1 MPKRYE
7 VVLNDI
13 LDKISKGVYK
23 SGDKLPTE
31 SSMLTYY
38 NVSRITVQK
47 AMNILVS
54 RGLLERTPGRGTFV
68 KDLSK
73 THIAGNAN
81 NFYAIITP
89 FQAPETLKIIKSA
102 QDVMSENGQYLTVH
116 ITDYKADDE
125 KTIINKLIE
134 DGVSGIIV
142 YATFSDVNQ
151 GYYARIA
158 RSHLPLVFI
167 DKSVYGLTANLVLS
181 DNRDGAYQATQYLI
195 DKGHRNIAYISY
207 SFTWGASLMERMQG
221 FRQCLEDHDIPV
233 IEEAVAVDMYDKNTV
248 ATRLDAIMEKHPEI
262 TAIQCGNDHIAK
274 YAYRWAHS
282 RGLRIPED
290 ISIVGFDNDSFT
302 SSLNPP
308 ITTISQ
314 DFNLIGKE
322 AAQLILDVS
331 RDGSK
336 LKQIIYTPVQ
346 LVERDSVK
354 DLNAAPENT

>member
-1 MPKRYE
+1 MAKRYE

-13 LDKISKGVYK
+13 LDKISQGVYK

-73 THIAGNAN
+73 THITGGHN

-89 FQAPETLKIIKSA
+89 FQEPETLKIIKSA

-116 ITDYKADDE
+116 ITDYKSDDE
-125 KTIINKLIE
+125 RSIINKLIE

-142 YATFSDVNQ
+142 YAMFSDVNQ
-151 GYYARIA
+151 GYYASVA

-167 DKSVYGLTANLVLS
+167 DKSVNGLTANLVLS
-181 DNRDGAYQATQYLI
+181 DNQDGAYQATEYLI
-195 DKGHRNIAYISY
+195 KNGHRQIAYISY
-207 SFTWGASLMERMQG
+207 SFTWGTSLKERVQG
-221 FRQCLEDHDIPV
+221 FKQCMTDHHIPV
-233 IEEAVAVDMYDKNTV
+233 IEDAIAVDMYDKNAV
-248 ATRLDAIMEKHPEI
+248 SSRLDAIMEKHPDI

-282 RGLRIPED
+282 RGKRIPED

-302 SSLNPP
+302 SSMNPP
-308 ITTISQ
+308 MTTISQ
-314 DFNLIGKE
+314 DFSLIGKE

-331 RDGSK
+331 RNGSK
-336 LKQIIYTPVQ
+336 LKQIIYTPVK
-346 LVERDSVK
+346 LVERNSVMDISADS
-354 DLNAAPENT
+354 E